1 MMPRT
6 LRARARDN
14 HKNRTVALH
23 ALLALATAACGSA
36 TASEED
42 PAVSTVLRAEGDVSA
57 AVTWE
62 PGQCDAVYELRA
74 HSPEGPGTPFR
85 VPVGGE
91 FHPQVPIDPPWG
103 NEKVQIV
110 GWKPLTDNKKV
121 IHHWILYN
129 GMANLV
135 GWAPGSS
142 GAIYASDVGVDMPS
156 EPGSLRLDMHYYNL
170 TGTQDEFDRSGV
182 SLCVVKGEHLRPK
195 VAAVHGGFA
204 VFSPLMAPANTRG
217 YELNGQ
223 CTVRASTPITLV
235 RLSPPA
241 HTRSRHMKAVLD
253 KKDGTDTVLHDADFS
268 FYEQVAYPFEPAVI
282 LEDGDVMKTTC
293 TYDNDSARNIGW
305 GEDTADE
312 MCFHWGF
319 YYPKG
324 GFTCGPTNKFPPG
337 VRPGAPPAPPAPAA
351 PLTP

>member
-1 MMPRT
+1 MMPGKLRT
-6 LRARARDN
+6 RAHDHYEN
-14 HKNRTVALH
+14 KTLILS
-23 ALLALATAACGSA
+23 ALLAISVAACGSA
-36 TASEED
+36 TDSDED
-42 PAVSTVLRAEGDVSA
+42 VGTTTALRAEA
-57 AVTWE
+57 ASSPGATWE

-74 HSPEGPGTPFR
+74 HSPAGPSTPFPI
-85 VPVGGE
+85 PVGGE

-121 IHHWILYN
+121 LHHWILYN

-142 GAIYASDVGVDMPS
+142 GANYPADVGIDMPS

-170 TGTQDEFDRSGV
+170 TGTQEEFDQSGV
-182 SLCVVKGEHLRPK
+182 SLCVVKGAHLRPK
-195 VAAVHGGFA
+195 VAAIHGGFA
-204 VFSPLMAPANTRG
+204 VFSPLMVPANTRG
-217 YELNGQ
+217 YALNGS
-223 CTVRASTPITLV
+223 CTVRASSPVTLV
-235 RLSPPA
+235 SLSPHA
-241 HTRSRHMKAVLD
+241 HTRARHMKAVLI
-253 KKDGTDTVLHDADFS
+253 KKDGSERVLHDADFS

-305 GEDTADE
+305 GEDTDDE

-324 GFTCGPTNKFPPG
+324 GFTCGPTNLFPPG
-337 VRPGAPPAPPAPAA
+337 VRPGTPA
-351 PLTP
+351 TP